1 MYTYALNTQRAFKI
15 VEKNQ
20 QNRKR
25 QKSWKGIFL
34 EKKLQICQIACEKI
48 FNVISLKGNI
58 NQKHNKMS
66 PYTIRMAEMVTI
78 ANVCEDL
85 GKLNYSCI
93 VDGNVK

>member
-1 MYTYALNTQRAFKI
+1 MYTYVLNTQRAFKI

-25 QKSWKGIFL
+25 QKSWKGVFW
-34 EKKLQICQIACEKI
+34 KKNYTCQIACEKI
-48 FNVISLKGNI
+48 FDVISLKGNI

-66 PYTIRMAEMVTI
+66 PYTIRMAERVTI